1 MRKTTIL
8 MCVLASWMIQ
18 GVYAGGK
25 HPKPEE
31 NGEKDQPKKEKE
43 RFIPFREVPARYFDV
58 TDKALKTDSIPM
70 NKPFTPSVQVG
81 SIVHMFAG
89 YQQAGFFSNR
99 TDDAASDW
107 GKSFQLYR
115 GRVLVG
121 GKLSEKGSF
130 FVETDLPVPIG
141 STDGAGTK
149 NLFIAPILLDAQ
161 YEHTFSNAFMVIAGL
176 QLVSHNRNGLQG
188 AAGLMANDFTFYQ
201 YPFNLFPTSP
211 IPGNFGRDLG
221 INTRGFLLDDKLE
234 YRLGVFTG
242 RRFDDGAPLR
252 VVGRLVY
259 NFLEPEKDFYYAGTK
274 LGSGKTIA
282 LAAGFD
288 IQSTYTNVGT
298 DLFIDMPVGE
308 SGGITLNSAFTVVGG
323 GDPADTYSFGAEIP
337 NTTITY
343 AELGYYFK
351 GPKIQPWIRW
361 EGLHTNATDEQS
373 GGDPDFNDLNSGT
386 IFGGGINY
394 WFNDYGTNLR
404 LSYTTST
411 QKGYNADGDLESVTY
426 GQLWAQL
433 QFFIF

>member
-1 MRKTTIL
+1 MRKTSMLTCAL
-8 MCVLASWMIQ
+8 STFVVWGA
-18 GVYAGGK
+18 YAGDK
-25 HPKPEE
+25 LPEPK
-31 NGEKDQPKKEKE
+31 EKDDKDKEVKKE

-58 TDKALKTDSIPM
+58 TDKVLKTDTTPM
-70 NKPFTPSVQVG
+70 NEPFTPSVQVG
-81 SIVHMFAG
+81 AIAHMFAG
-89 YQQAGFFSNR
+89 MQQNGFFSNS
-99 TDDAASDW
+99 TAESASNW
-107 GKSFQLYR
+107 GKSFQMYR

-130 FVETDLPVPIG
+130 FIETDLPVPVG

-149 NLFIAPILLDAQ
+149 NLFIAPILLDCQ
-161 YEHTFSNAFMVIAGL
+161 YEHNFSNAFMVIAGL

-201 YPFNLFPTSP
+201 YPFNLFPSSP

-221 INTRGFLLDDKLE
+221 INTRGFLLEDKLE

-259 NFLEPEKDFYYAGTK
+259 NFLDPEKDFYYAGTK

-282 LAAGFD
+282 L
-288 IQSTYTNVGT
+288 
-298 DLFIDMPVGE
+298 GE
-308 SGGITLNSAFTVVGG
+308 NGGLTLNSAFTVVGG

-337 NTTITY
+337 NTSITY

-351 GPKIQPWIRW
+351 SAKIQPWIRW
-361 EGLHTNATDEQS
+361 EGKHVNATDDQAAAGTVAGNDVE
-373 GGDPDFNDLNSGT
+373 DFDDLNSGT

-411 QKGYNADGDLESVTY
+411 QKGYNADGDIESVTY